1 MKLNSYP
8 SGDFGNISYR
18 FSASFTHD
26 DFQNMFILRENEGDR
41 NALYTMLSRWVGIEY
56 PVYRASG
63 APTPTSGTFLKHMF
77 RPETNEERALL
88 NRNEYQIEALLWRAN
103 HYASL
108 FVQKFYGTEFLRDN
122 RRNQTFTYPL
132 STNNPME
139 KVFSEV
145 PYMPPVIN
153 DWHPQVQKE
162 QQEQQV
168 NYVPVEPYRPQV

>member
-8 SGDFGNISYR
+8 SGDFGNISYS

-26 DFQNMFILRENEGDR
+26 DFQGMFLLRENEGDR

-56 PVYRASG
+56 PVYRATG
-63 APTPTSGTFLKHMF
+63 AWPPSGTFQKHMF
-77 RPETNEERALL
+77 SPETSEERALL
-88 NRNEYQIEALLWRAN
+88 HRNEYQIEALVGRAN

-108 FVQKFYGTEFLRDN
+108 FVQKFYAGEFLRDN

-153 DWHPQVQKE
+153 DWHPQE
-162 QQEQQV
+162 QQAQQV

>member
-56 PVYRASG
+56 PVYRATGSW
-63 APTPTSGTFLKHMF
+63 PPSGTFQKHMF
-77 RPETNEERALL
+77 SPETSEERALL
-88 NRNEYQIEALLWRAN
+88 HRNEYQIEALVGRAN
-103 HYASL
+103 HYAST
-108 FVQKFYGTEFLRDN
+108 FVQKFYAGEFLRDN

-153 DWHPQVQKE
+153 DWHPQVQQE
-162 QQEQQV
+162 QQTQQV
-168 NYVPVEPYRPQV
+168 NYVPVKPYRPQV

>member
-8 SGDFGNISYR
+8 SGDVGSLSYS
-18 FSASFTHD
+18 FSASFTYDEFQKMFLLGTQEHD
-26 DFQNMFILRENEGDR
+26 RE
-41 NALYTMLSRWVGIEY
+41 ALVKFLSRWVGIEY

-63 APTPTSGTFLKHMF
+63 IQIPTSGTFIKHMF
-77 RPETNEERALL
+77 RPESNEERGLMH
-88 NRNEYQIEALLWRAN
+88 RNEYQIEALLWRAN
-103 HYASL
+103 HYATL
-108 FVQKFYGTEFLRDN
+108 FAQKFYAGEFLRDN

-153 DWHPQVQKE
+153 DWHPQVQ
-162 QQEQQV
+162 QEQLV